1 MEFSKKLKEIRRNKN
16 LTQEELARIINVSRS
31 LVARWEYGDVYPSV
45 INLELLAEK
54 LNVNIDELI
63 DSEEKMNVIKSQE
76 KKLINI
82 NGKLKLVIYTGITL
96 FCVLVPILYFC
107 NIYWTIAY
115 DYSLGI
121 KSEKIIYY
129 SPISGIDNNFIWLF
143 FVSLFLNISLLIIL
157 NIFTFI
163 KKDFASRLLKVLLIV
178 LVISVVVSILFFVLG
193 TFNPPQLK

>member
-45 INLELLAEK
+45 NNLELLAEK

-76 KKLINI
+76 KKIINI

-115 DYSLGI
+115 DFSSGI

-143 FVSLFLNISLLIIL
+143 FVSLFVNCCLLVLL

-178 LVISVVVSILFFVLG
+178 LVISVVVSILVFVLG

>member
-45 INLELLAEK
+45 NNLELLAEK

-115 DYSLGI
+115 DYSSGI

-163 KKDFASRLLKVLLIV
+163 KKDFASKLSKILMLVLFL
-178 LVISVVVSILFFVLG
+178 SVALSILVFVMG

>member
-16 LTQEELARIINVSRS
+16 LTQEEQARIINVSRS

-45 INLELLAEK
+45 NNLELLAEK
-54 LNVNIDELI
+54 LNVNIHELI

-115 DYSLGI
+115 DFSSGI

-143 FVSLFLNISLLIIL
+143 FVSLFSNISLLVLL

-178 LVISVVVSILFFVLG
+178 LVISVVVSILVFVME

>member
-45 INLELLAEK
+45 NNLELLAEK

-82 NGKLKLVIYTGITL
+82 NGKLKIVIYIGITI
-96 FCVLVPILYFC
+96 FCILVPILYFS
-107 NIYWTIAY
+107 NIYWTITY
-115 DYSLGI
+115 DFSSGI
-121 KSEKIIYY
+121 KNEKIIYY
-129 SPISGIDNNFIWLF
+129 SPISGMDTDFTWL
-143 FVSLFLNISLLIIL
+143 VLISLFLNISLLIIL

-163 KKDFASRLLKVLLIV
+163 KKDFASKFSKILMLVLFL
-178 LVISVVVSILFFVLG
+178 SVALSILVFVMG
-193 TFNPPQLK
+193 TFNPPKLK

>member
-45 INLELLAEK
+45 NNLELLAEK

-82 NGKLKLVIYTGITL
+82 NGKLKIVIYIGITL
-96 FCVLVPILYFC
+96 FCILVPILYFS
-107 NIYWTIAY
+107 NIYWTITY
-115 DYSLGI
+115 DYSSGI
-121 KSEKIIYY
+121 KNEKIIYY
-129 SPISGIDNNFIWLF
+129 SPISGIDIDFIWLVF
-143 FVSLFLNISLLIIL
+143 ISLFLNISLLIIL

-163 KKDFASRLLKVLLIV
+163 KKDFASKLSKILMLVLFLSIA
-178 LVISVVVSILFFVLG
+178 LSILVFVMG